1 MTNCHLWKQ
10 LECFEFDPDGVE
22 FSFSQRLAREN
33 NWSENYTKRVILE
46 YKKFIYLCCI
56 TDHQITPSD
65 SVDQVWHLHLTY
77 THSYWNELCQKTL
90 GRNLHHNPTKG
101 GTMEK
106 EKFSS
111 SYNTTFE
118 KYLEEFDEN
127 PPKDIWQETRIRFGK
142 RNFKRINTDAYWLIR
157 KPSETIRRNLGIL
170 LCIIPLASLLI
181 QASDTDGI
189 VSFLAIL
196 VVICLISLIFKGD
209 GNGNGCSSGC
219 ASGCS
224 SGDSG
229 CSASGC
235 GGCGGD

>member
-1 MTNCHLWKQ
+1 MTNYHLWKQ

-90 GRNLHHNPTKG
+90 GRNLHHHPTKG

-106 EKFSS
+106 KNSHHVIIQLLKSTSKSLMKIPQKIFGRKPGFVLEKGISNELIRMLTGLFENLPKQSAVILGFFCLLYRSQVCSS
-111 SYNTTFE
+111 
-118 KYLEEFDEN
+118 KL
-127 PPKDIWQETRIRFGK
+127 RIRM
-142 RNFKRINTDAYWLIR
+142 
-157 KPSETIRRNLGIL
+157 E
-170 LCIIPLASLLI
+170 
-181 QASDTDGI
+181 
-189 VSFLAIL
+189 
-196 VVICLISLIFKGD
+196 
-209 GNGNGCSSGC
+209 
-219 ASGCS
+219 
-224 SGDSG
+224 
-229 CSASGC
+229 
-235 GGCGGD
+235 

>member
-1 MTNCHLWKQ
+1 MTNYHLWKQ
-10 LECFEFDPDGVE
+10 LECFEFDPGGVE

-33 NWSENYTKRVILE
+33 NWSANDTKRVILE

-56 TDHQITPSD
+56 SDRHITPSD

-77 THSYWNELCQKTL
+77 THSYWDELCQKTL

-101 GTMEK
+101 GKREK

-111 SYNTTFE
+111 YYDATFE
-118 KYLEEFDEN
+118 KYLEEFGEN
-127 PPKDIWQETRIRFGK
+127 PPKDIWQENRIRFGK
-142 RNFKRINTDAYWLIR
+142 GNFKRINADAYWLIR
-157 KPSETIRRNLGIL
+157 KPSESIRRNLGIL
-170 LCIIPLASLLI
+170 LFIIPLASLLI
-181 QASDTDGI
+181 QASDTKGI
-189 VSFLAIL
+189 VSVLAVV
-196 VVICLISLIFKGD
+196 VVICLISLIFKGGGD
-209 GNGNGCSSGC
+209 GNGCSSGC

-229 CSASGC
+229 CSGC